1 METDRIVRAVGSD
14 GGSGGS
20 PLSGLHSNQQECA
33 GNFLGAHD
41 AATDYSRLTG
51 GGNSASDSGGVH
63 ISVGG
68 RTPDATPPPLENTA
82 PEFDFTS
89 SQQVRV

>member
-33 GNFLGAHD
+33 GDFLGK
-41 AATDYSRLTG
+41 DYSHLTG
-51 GGNSASDSGGVH
+51 GGNSASDSGGVQ

>member
-33 GNFLGAHD
+33 GNVLGAP
-41 AATDYSRLTG
+41 AAKDYSHLTG
-51 GGNSASDSGGVH
+51 GGDSASDSGGVQ